1 MPKIN
6 VTVKWSGKKFDDIEL
21 GKFIPDFLNNKKKRI
36 QVTFFFC
43 INW

>member
-21 GKFIPDFLNNKKKRI
+21 GKI
-36 QVTFFFC
+36 QSISFAQEE
-43 INW
+43 NE